1 MKYLVVI
8 ANGLTDKP
16 IAEKEN
22 KTPLQLADTPNL
34 DLMVQEGYS
43 GSVQTIPE
51 NSQVGNEISYLSLLG
66 YDPAKYDIAPAYFDA
81 LAIGLNLKDG
91 EIPLCCDFVT
101 LQPSHNDMVMKDYTA
116 GHLSCEESRN
126 YLKAL
131 QDQISDCLVTFY
143 PGLGFHNI
151 MVIQSEPFTKCLTP
165 PNELIGE
172 GIRKFMPDGDEFNDL
187 IYIIN
192 QAQII
197 LHNHPVNQKRKREN
211 LDSANSIWLWGNGK
225 KGTLPPFEKKFGK
238 SASLISAS
246 LLFQGMA
253 KAAGMDVVLVK
264 GATGFSETNFD
275 SKVETTIHEL
285 QNQDIVYLNVAGAE
299 EVSLKGN
306 IDDKILT
313 IEDIDSK
320 VIGPLSK
327 EISLNSGVKMM
338 VVVNH
343 VSSAVAVKYENG
355 RVPFVISGEKETAS
369 VNKFDENILN
379 KENNH
384 FKSGSDL
391 MNMFFDIN

>member
-1 MKYLVVI
+1 
-8 ANGLTDKP
+8 
-16 IAEKEN
+16 
-22 KTPLQLADTPNL
+22 
-34 DLMVQEGYS
+34 
-43 GSVQTIPE
+43 
-51 NSQVGNEISYLSLLG
+51 
-66 YDPAKYDIAPAYFDA
+66 
-81 LAIGLNLKDG
+81 
-91 EIPLCCDFVT
+91 
-101 LQPSHNDMVMKDYTA
+101 
-116 GHLSCEESRN
+116 
-126 YLKAL
+126 
-131 QDQISDCLVTFY
+131 
-143 PGLGFHNI
+143 
-151 MVIQSEPFTKCLTP
+151 
-165 PNELIGE
+165 
-172 GIRKFMPDGDEFNDL
+172 MPDGDEFNDL

-238 SASLISAS
+238 PASLISAS

-355 RVPFVISGEKETAS
+355 RVPFVISGEKETAP

-379 KENNH
+379 KGNNH